1 MNIREIID
9 DCILYDPCRGAVK
22 DLADG
27 NVNVGRVAGELLD
40 FAAEYGVTGNLWHH
54 YVAFLLA
61 TDENAFSLACERRAA
76 PEGSLKDVAAN
87 DLKAI
92 FELFSIDLV
101 ELFGKFA
108 PAISDYTYV
117 GGGKRS
123 RTSAGARVSLL
134 SKALESANDDAAA
147 IDAIAD
153 WYSIYGVGEY
163 ALYDA
168 FRLISSSGSTEIDL
182 QHITDT
188 ETKKLSD
195 LVGYELQKKQLL
207 DNTLA
212 FLDGN
217 SANNVLLYGDG
228 GTGKSS
234 SIKALMCEYAERGL
248 RVIEVFKHQF
258 TSISQL
264 IAKIKDRNYRFILY
278 LDDLSFEE
286 FEIEYKYFK
295 AIIEGGL
302 ECRPSNV
309 LIYATSNR
317 RHLIKENFSDRN
329 DMRVDDDE
337 VHRSDTLAE
346 KLSLVA
352 RFGLTIYYPSPDQQQ
367 YLEIVRRLAAR
378 KGIDMP
384 DDELCRRALQWQ
396 MRGSGKS
403 GRTATQFV
411 ASLSLFE
418 GQPKN

>member
-1 MNIREIID
+1 MNIKEIVS
-9 DCILYDPCRGAVK
+9 DCILYDLDRGIAALLAGGK
-22 DLADG
+22 DGVRRA
-27 NVNVGRVAGELLD
+27 AGELLD
-40 FAAEYGVTGNLWHH
+40 FASEYGLRGNLWHA
-54 YVAFLLA
+54 YVAYLLA
-61 TDENAFSLACERRAA
+61 TDENAFSLACERRTA
-76 PEGSLKDVAAN
+76 PEGSLRDVAAN
-87 DLKAI
+87 DLKCAY
-92 FELFSIDLV
+92 ELFGIDLA

-108 PAISDYTYV
+108 PAIAGYDYR
-117 GGGKRS
+117 GEGKRS
-123 RTSAGARVSLL
+123 RTQAGARIAEL
-134 SKALESANDDAAA
+134 SKALENISSDSDVVTAVAN
-147 IDAIAD
+147 
-153 WYSIYGVGEY
+153 WYARFGVGEY
-163 ALYDA
+163 ALYNA

-188 ETKKLSD
+188 ESKKLSD
-195 LVGYELQKKQLL
+195 LVGYEMQKKQLL

-212 FLDGN
+212 FLDGK

-234 SIKALMCEYAERGL
+234 SIKALMCEYADMGL
-248 RVIEVFKHQF
+248 RIIEVFKHQF

-264 IAKIKDRNYRFILY
+264 IARIKDRNYRFILY

-329 DMRVDDDE
+329 DMRTDEDE
-337 VHRSDTLAE
+337 VHRSDTIAE

-352 RFGLTIYYPSPDQQQ
+352 RFGLTIFYPSPGQEQ
-367 YLEIVRRLAAR
+367 YLEIVRNLAAR
-378 KGIDMP
+378 KGIAMS
-384 DDELCRRALQWQ
+384 DEKLCRRALQWQ

-411 ASLSLFE
+411 DSLSGDE
-418 GQPKN
+418 Q

>member
-1 MNIREIID
+1 MNIKELAEN
-9 DCILYDPCRGAVK
+9 CILFDLERGAAK
-22 DLADG
+22 DLSDNKPTGWIA
-27 NVNVGRVAGELLD
+27 GRLLD

-61 TDENAFSLACERRAA
+61 TDENAFSLACERRPV

-87 DLKAI
+87 DLKAA
-92 FELFSIDLV
+92 FELFSIDLA

-108 PAISDYTYV
+108 PAIADYKYI
-117 GGGKRS
+117 GEGKRS
-123 RTSAGARVSLL
+123 RAQAGSRIAELAR
-134 SKALESANDDAAA
+134 ALEQVTDEDSVVDVVAK
-147 IDAIAD
+147 
-153 WYSIYGVGEY
+153 WYSRFGVGEY
-163 ALYDA
+163 ALYNA

-195 LVGYELQKKQLL
+195 LVGYEMQKKQLL

-212 FLDGN
+212 FLDGG

-234 SIKALMCEYAERGL
+234 SIKALMCEYADRGL
-248 RVIEVFKHQF
+248 RIIEVFKHQF

-286 FEIEYKYFK
+286 FEVEYKYFK

-329 DMRVDDDE
+329 DMRMDDDE
-337 VHRSDTLAE
+337 IHRSDTVAE

-352 RFGLTIYYPSPDQQQ
+352 RFGLTIFYPSPGQEQ

-378 KGIDMP
+378 KGIKMP

-403 GRTATQFV
+403 GRTATQFID
-411 ASLSLFE
+411 SL
-418 GQPKN
+418 

>member
-1 MNIREIID
+1 MNIKEIID
-9 DCILYDPCRGAVK
+9 GCILYDPCRGAVK

-27 NVNVGRVAGELLD
+27 GARVGSAVGELLD
-40 FAAEYGVTGNLWHH
+40 FAAEYDVTGNLWHH
-54 YVAFLLA
+54 YIAFLLA
-61 TDENAFSLACERRAA
+61 TDENPFSLACERRTA

-92 FELFSIDLV
+92 FELFSIDPV
-101 ELFGKFA
+101 KLFGEFA
-108 PAISDYTYV
+108 PAISDYTCV

-123 RTSAGARVSLL
+123 RTSAGSRVARLA
-134 SKALESANDDAAA
+134 KALEAAGDATAA
-147 IDAIAD
+147 IDAVVE
-153 WYSIYGVGEY
+153 WYSLFGVGEY

-168 FRLISSSGSTEIDL
+168 FRLISTSGSTEIDL

-195 LVGYELQKKQLL
+195 LVGYEHQKKQLL
-207 DNTLA
+207 DNTLS
-212 FLDGN
+212 FLAGG

-234 SIKALMCEYAERGL
+234 SIKALMCEYAEKGL
-248 RVIEVFKHQF
+248 RIIEVFKHQF

-264 IAKIKDRNYRFILY
+264 IAKIKDRNYRFVLY

-317 RHLIKENFSDRN
+317 RHLIKENFSDRS

-367 YLEIVRRLAAR
+367 YLDIVRSLAAR

-403 GRTATQFV
+403 GRTAAQFI
-411 ASLSLFE
+411 ASLSL
-418 GQPKN
+418 

>member
-1 MNIREIID
+1 MSPSFWRRTKT
-9 DCILYDPCRGAVK
+9 LSPSRAK
-22 DLADG
+22 D
-27 NVNVGRVAGELLD
+27 
-40 FAAEYGVTGNLWHH
+40 
-54 YVAFLLA
+54 
-61 TDENAFSLACERRAA
+61 
-76 PEGSLKDVAAN
+76 AN

>member
-61 TDENAFSLACERRAA
+61 TDENAFSLACERRTA

-101 ELFGKFA
+101 ELFGKLA

-234 SIKALMCEYAERGL
+234 SIKALMCEYA
-248 RVIEVFKHQF
+248 
-258 TSISQL
+258 
-264 IAKIKDRNYRFILY
+264 AKIKDRNYRFILY

-352 RFGLTIYYPSPDQQQ
+352 RFGLTIYYPSPDQRQ

-411 ASLSLFE
+411 ASLSL
-418 GQPKN
+418 